1 MMNLI
6 MFAYWLYL
14 IVMVLPQKVEARS
27 QQLGENSSSGTST
40 SARDETLL
48 WRFYPTGTLQSV
60 YNKDFL
66 EWKEKMLA
74 LASS

>member
-1 MMNLI
+1 
-6 MFAYWLYL
+6 MF
-14 IVMVLPQKVEARS
+14 VMVLNISQKVEARS
-27 QQLGENSSSGTST
+27 QQLGQNSSSGTST
-40 SARDETLL
+40 SSRDKTLL

-66 EWKEKMLA
+66 EWKEKMTA